1 VGEKLVNILIVFL
14 QYALLPITYPIHLI
28 QMRKL
33 NKRIEVEYAERKRI
47 QERNARLNR

>member
-1 VGEKLVNILIVFL
+1 MGEKLVNILIVFL
-14 QYALLPITYPIHLI
+14 QYALLPITYPMHLI

-33 NKRIEVEYAERKRI
+33 DKRIEAERVERKRI

>member
-1 VGEKLVNILIVFL
+1 MWDKVLNVIIVFL

-28 QMRKL
+28 QMREL
-33 NKRIEVEYAERKRI
+33 NKRIEAEHVERKRI